1 MKRYIL
7 SSSSGQDFS
16 FVFPFETMELLD
28 LTMSSVDRIRLD
40 ISIRRNRQEIKVGSR
55 EKVRWTRSS

>member
-1 MKRYIL
+1 M
-7 SSSSGQDFS
+7 FS
-16 FVFPFETMELLD
+16 FETMKLLD

-40 ISIRRNRQEIKVGSR
+40 ISIRRNRQKIKVGFC